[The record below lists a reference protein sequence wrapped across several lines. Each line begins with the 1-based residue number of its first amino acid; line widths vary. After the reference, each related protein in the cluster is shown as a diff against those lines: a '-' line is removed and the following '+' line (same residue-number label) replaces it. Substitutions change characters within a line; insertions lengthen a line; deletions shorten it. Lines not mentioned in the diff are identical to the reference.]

1 MAHALP
7 YAVGGLVL
15 ILYFVWMLIEMS
27 NHADGGGDLPLG
39 IFGAVLLGVVA
50 GGASL
55 LTSRKGTDDSQ

>member
-1 MAHALP
+1 M
-7 YAVGGLVL
+7 L

-27 NHADGGGDLPLG
+27 NHADGGGALPLG

-55 LTSRKGTDDSQ
+55 LTSRDRTDDSD

>member
-1 MAHALP
+1 VAQALP
-7 YAVGGLVL
+7 YVVGGIVL

-27 NHADGGGDLPLG
+27 NHADGGGALPLG

-55 LTSRKGTDDSQ
+55 LTSRNRTDDSN